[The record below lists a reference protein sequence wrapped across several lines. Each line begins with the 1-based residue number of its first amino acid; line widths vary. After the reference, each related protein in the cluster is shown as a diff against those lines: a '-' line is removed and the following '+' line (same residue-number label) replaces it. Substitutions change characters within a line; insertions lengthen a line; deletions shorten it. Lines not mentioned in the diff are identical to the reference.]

1 MNLMRFNTVKYKVL
15 HLGQSNPRY
24 IYRLEEELLESSPAE
39 KDLGITMDEILN
51 ISHKYAFVDQKA
63 NGILGSI
70 GKGVAIREWEVIIPL
85 YSALVRLHLEY
96 HIQVWS
102 LQCKKDVKLLERVQK
117 RAMRMIRRL
126 EQLS

>member
-1 MNLMRFNTVKYKVL
+1 
-15 HLGQSNPRY
+15 
-24 IYRLEEELLESSPAE
+24 
-39 KDLGITMDEILN
+39 MDEILN

-126 EQLS
+126 EQLSSKGRLRELGLFSLEMRRLQGDLIASFHYKRSL